1 MSEDRRE
8 GFPGPRRLIF
18 LLRMVFRFLFRSQ
31 NIGVLPYLTVFAL
44 LSVSIGV
51 ATLIIVLSVMNGFST
66 TLQRQLV
73 GIYSPIRVYKKQPEP
88 VSLPALKKEVESIE
102 GIQQV
107 VGVVEGEALFKAD
120 EAHYQGGR
128 VMGFSDWREDRL
140 PVDSPPDTGIY
151 LGKQLA
157 RSLWVRAGDEVTVIR
172 PGGQQTPFG
181 MLPGGG
187 VLPVRGTVRTGFQDM
202 DRVLGLVSIAQAR
215 RLFELGNDEVGH
227 AEIWIENR
235 FRADVYKRRLEAEL
249 DDKYRFVTWTE
260 ANPALFEALKLE
272 RTVTFIVLVLIVLVA
287 SINILSM
294 LVLSILQRRKQI
306 AMMMSMGAGPKTILG
321 LFLTG
326 GMIITVVGLAIGFGL
341 GLGGCFLLD
350 NVFVIDLPP
359 VYPISHLPVQ
369 VSLMHLVVIGGV
381 SLLLGF
387 LSSFYPAWAAS
398 RIDPA
403 EVLRYG

>member
-1 MSEDRRE
+1 MPNERSE
-8 GFPGPRRLIF
+8 GFPGPKKMIF

-66 TLQRQLV
+66 TLQQQLV
-73 GIYSPIRVYKKQPEP
+73 GIYSPIRVYMKR
-88 VSLPALKKEVESIE
+88 PAAVQIPHLKREIKDIR

-107 VGVVEGEALFKAD
+107 IGVVEGEVLFKTGQSN
-120 EAHYQGGR
+120 YQGGR
-128 VMGFSDWREDRL
+128 IIGFTEWRQDRL
-140 PVDSPPDTGIY
+140 PVDSPPEAGIY

-157 RSLWVRAGDEVTVIR
+157 RSLWVRPGDKLTIIR
-172 PGGQQTPFG
+172 PNAQQTPFG
-181 MLPGGG
+181 MLPGGNTLE
-187 VLPVRGTVRTGFQDM
+187 VKGTVRTGFQDM
-202 DRVLGLVSIAQAR
+202 DRVLGLVSINEAR
-215 RLFELGNDEVGH
+215 QLFDLSKNAAGH
-227 AEIWIENR
+227 AEIWIKNR
-235 FRADVYKRRLEAEL
+235 FQAKKYKTILKEKL
-249 DDKYRFVTWTE
+249 GDKYQFTTWSE
-260 ANPALFEALKLE
+260 ANPALFEALELE
-272 RTVTFIVLVLIVLVA
+272 RTVTFIILVLIVFVA
-287 SINILSM
+287 AINILSM

-306 AMMMSMGAGPKTILG
+306 AMMMSMGAGPGTILS

-326 GMIITVVGLAIGFGL
+326 GMIITVLGLTIGFGL
-341 GLGGCFLLD
+341 GLGGCYLLN
-350 NVFVIDLPP
+350 NVFVIELPP
-359 VYPISHLPVQ
+359 VYPLSHLPVK
-369 VSLMHLVVIGGV
+369 VSFLHLTVIGGV